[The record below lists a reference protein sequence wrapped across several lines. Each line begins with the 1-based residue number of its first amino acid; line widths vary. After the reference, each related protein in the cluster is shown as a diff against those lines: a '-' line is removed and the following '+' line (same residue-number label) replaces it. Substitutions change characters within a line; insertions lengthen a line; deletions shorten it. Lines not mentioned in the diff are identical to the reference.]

1 MQQPDR
7 PAALEPKAGTKVF
20 ISFVH
25 EDKSIAVALQSVIEQ
40 ELHLSNSVFL
50 SADQSQVLA
59 GHIWFDRIRDAL
71 RSCGVLVLL
80 LSGRSLR
87 RAWVNFEAGAVW
99 LTGRPV
105 IPVCLG
111 TVSKGSLPQP
121 YAGMQAV
128 DLNEDLDYLLS
139 SIHQHLGLNSP
150 PPLTSFGRLLRNAEK
165 KSPTEGESIF
175 STLARAADPRNRLK
189 AAITEWE
196 DELHRRRLSET

>member
-99 LTGRPV
+99 LTGR
-105 IPVCLG
+105 
-111 TVSKGSLPQP
+111 LPQP